1 MKSCKK
7 VKKRIKKFMLRYING
22 TKGAISLFLAILMV
36 PFATIAGS
44 LINAARI
51 NSAVAVF
58 DEALCNAS
66 NSTLG
71 TYDSFLR
78 ERFGLLAMGQNTA
91 SHGSDYTAQDLISET
106 FTYYMEKNL
115 GTLSNTYSST
125 DLNALGIYPL
135 SDTDVLLSEILE
147 YGKYTVPTKM
157 VIDGLSI
164 DDLIKSLTS
173 SLNFVGNIFNTLS
186 SGAGMVDKFKSCEE
200 KLDALREK
208 IDGWVKAKKEYD
220 DAYAD
225 FSSAIQEYNT
235 LIDDIKEEKAQK
247 QTAVNNASTKVSNCK
262 SNLSTEEKKHPEIVA
277 ELNNLRNEK
286 DAYGRPIDNTQ
297 KINEF
302 KEKYKSELEG
312 YLKAE
317 QDLNDANSDL
327 ESAKS
332 ALNGVDDKYKNKLTS
347 KRSDVT
353 SAKSTYI
360 TKIDAFASSTLSTG
374 NAVVAAQNSI
384 TAAINSG
391 VSLASNVATN
401 VYDAQKRGVDKQIDE
416 MKENKAAAKERGDNT
431 AEYLWQDQIDEANQN
446 KTNINNE
453 NKLVKSATSSV
464 STAVSTLNTF
474 AAEAYQEKYSKLYS
488 DLINL
493 KTSVNNYVIK
503 NDSTSKLESASSYYV
518 SVTTPLTSD
527 EVKKM
532 QEDLASEIAGS
543 SFFAVIKAIAGFIKS
558 IFTLTTWYDPELAA
572 NINTGYYND
581 SIGGLPSTK
590 DRSSGSSYSFEYE
603 YELQDKQKS
612 EYYKNLLGEYSNN
625 SSAAGTATLMETI
638 IDSIKK
644 DVDTISDCCN
654 DWHWYNVFSNLG
666 KILTAVGDIISNVM
680 TMARNLLE
688 VVATAIG
695 QKALLTG
702 YIAYNIPNRTTYT
715 GSALTGK
722 SYSLPTATSSN
733 NGYAFYGAETE
744 YILNG
749 SYSEVDNQSSVFNI
763 IYLLRLFY
771 NLICVA
777 TNSEV
782 STIAGEAGAA
792 TFGIGTIVV
801 YILYFIVEPFV
812 DTLILVNGG
821 DVPIV
826 KTKVYLTPSGVVD
839 LVSAFFKLNLTDDQK
854 NEAYKQVVE
863 VAGAGF
869 VDEQFAE
876 DYASAVSAFGTSK
889 SSKFS
894 QAMTFNYTKQLI
906 LIMML
911 FVNSD
916 TMLDRLADIIQME
929 CSYDSVNRID
939 KYTFDLDQSY
949 TYLRASGSFTTNE
962 FIKISN
968 DSSLNSTQ
976 RVVYR
981 GY

>member
-527 EVKKM
+527 KVKKM

-644 DVDTISDCCN
+644 DVDTISNCCN

-680 TMARNLLE
+680 TMAKNLLE

-733 NGYAFYGAETE
+733 NGYAFYGAEAE

-826 KTKVYLTPSGVVD
+826 KTKVYLTPSGVMD
-839 LVSAFFKLNLTDDQK
+839 LVSAFFKLSLTDDQK

-869 VDEQFAE
+869 VDEQFAD